1 MTRVGTLSTFVEDTL
16 GRKRKAEV
24 VEIGEPDAYGKRPQ
38 VAVSIRADFPV
49 SPDTE
54 RKIEPIIKSEIR
66 SWFESGKA
74 VHALGFPEHE
84 IIVHIDEEA
93 QREGTALAPWG
104 GEVVKKDVTVTALGP
119 FVKHDIEVE
128 TGMEVKTA
136 PQDSP
141 ESQGYT
147 RTRTW
152 RTTTRETTTSVKQE
166 TRTEI
171 EMLVPER
178 PEVTSNL
185 YVYGSEPQPLEEIG
199 VTVRSKAV
207 LESTPDSLSQIERT
221 GAGKIERDM
230 QQANENICRRL
241 EESLGASPKP

>member
-1 MTRVGTLSTFVEDTL
+1 MGK
-16 GRKRKAEV
+16 KRKAEI
-24 VEIGEPDAYGKRPQ
+24 VEIGDPDVYGKQTQ
-38 VAVSIRADFPV
+38 VAVNLKADFPV
-49 SPDTE
+49 SPE
-54 RKIEPIIKSEIR
+54 VEKKIEPIIKSEIR

-74 VHALGFPEHE
+74 VHALGFPQHE

-93 QREGTALAPWG
+93 RREGTALTPWG
-104 GEVVKKDVTVTALGP
+104 GDVVKKDVTVTTLGP

-128 TGMEVKTA
+128 TGMDVQTSTSGSSE
-136 PQDSP
+136 
-141 ESQGYT
+141 EEGYK

-185 YVYGSEPQPLEEIG
+185 YVYESEPQVQGEVS
-199 VTVRSKAV
+199 VTVRSKAA
-207 LESTPDSLSQIERT
+207 LESSPDSLRQIEGT
-221 GAGKIERDM
+221 ELENLEGDIK
-230 QQANENICRRL
+230 QANENICRKL
-241 EESLGASPKP
+241 ESSLSTSRKP